1 MSLESNLIS
10 QSQLLTNQLLLQK
23 CIWKS
28 IVYVS
33 SIFFIQKS
41 LNKILHLSP
50 TADFLKSIYGKMAA
64 IGYPGNVCNNW
75 KQTKSKID
83 LLSVVGPWTLCFESR
98 RHSVSLDTNPPQ
110 QTTTQQFLL
119 SPQAPKIL
127 ASPPWNTKSSDNSNT
142 LNMFNNSAY
151 TNFKTAFK
159 RMLILR

>member
-1 MSLESNLIS
+1 M
-10 QSQLLTNQLLLQK
+10 
-23 CIWKS
+23 
-28 IVYVS
+28 YVS

-98 RHSVSLDTNPPQ
+98 RHSVSLDTNSPPSKPQPSNFFCPPQ
-110 QTTTQQFLL
+110 AL
-119 SPQAPKIL
+119 KIL
-127 ASPPWNTKSSDNSNT
+127 ASPPRKTKSPDNSNT
-142 LNMFNNSAY
+142 LNIFNTSAY
-151 TNFKTAFK
+151 TNFKTAYK